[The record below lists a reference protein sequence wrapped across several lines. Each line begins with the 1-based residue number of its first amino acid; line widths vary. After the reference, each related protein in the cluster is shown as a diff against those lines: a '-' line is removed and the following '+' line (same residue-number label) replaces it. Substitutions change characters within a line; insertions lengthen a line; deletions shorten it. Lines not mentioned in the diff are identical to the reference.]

1 MFNYIKADLYRIFH
15 KRSNQLYWLIL
26 AALFLTFVIFGSG
39 NANFAD
45 NTSELTEMYFSVAV
59 MPLSF
64 LGPLVISPQFYYAVY
79 LDELNNKGFVR
90 LFSSGLRK
98 SEYIVAKIIS
108 SLVYMLA
115 VFLFLAIAY
124 LGGFAILA
132 LLNNGAPFFTMSQ
145 IEVLLSLV
153 AYLALF
159 TIAFS
164 SLTNIIT
171 LKWQGG
177 NIPLFLFFIISNG
190 IIGNLIRWVNH
201 ARILRN
207 FNFSPYLLSTNTG
220 KLQEALRNG
229 IFYGQQGQPANRP
242 PSAQAALETIESIGS
257 LPFIII
263 GVYIIVT
270 TVISFFILKHS
281 DVKDN

>member
-26 AALFLTFVIFGSG
+26 AALFLIFVIFGSG
-39 NANFAD
+39 NANFLD
-45 NTSELTEMYFSVAV
+45 NKSELTEMYFSVAV
-59 MPLSF
+59 MPLALFGSF
-64 LGPLVISPQFYYAVY
+64 IIAPQFYYAVY
-79 LDELNNKGFVR
+79 LDELNSKGFVR

-108 SLVYMLA
+108 SLIYMLV
-115 VFLFLAIAY
+115 VFVFLAIAY

-132 LLNNGAPFFTMSQ
+132 LLNNGIPFFTMSQ
-145 IEVLLSLV
+145 IGVLLSLV

-207 FNFSPYLLSTNTG
+207 FDLSPYLLSTNTG

-242 PSAQAALETIESIGS
+242 PSAQAALKTIDSIGAQ
-257 LPFIII
+257 PFVII
-263 GVYIIVT
+263 GIYIIVT